1 VATHSPA
8 PRRQKGGQQGHLLP
22 IRSMKRLADTGW
34 RIGAWK
40 VRIGWWLNQ
49 PMNETYVLVKMGS
62 IFSPGFRSEYRK
74 YLSCHLLVMMRMRMI
89 IRDER
94 SIDEIDK
101 CFMIEEQNANIA
113 NASHKLLNVPS
124 IQG

>member
-1 VATHSPA
+1 MFICTNIIRIFSTVATHSPA

-40 VRIGWWLNQ
+40 VRIGWWLKQ

-74 YLSCHLLVMMRMRMI
+74 YLSCHLLVMMRMMMI
-89 IRDER
+89 IQDER
-94 SIDEIDK
+94 SIDENDK
-101 CFMIEEQNANIA
+101 
-113 NASHKLLNVPS
+113 
-124 IQG
+124 